1 LPGDDRNRF
10 PWGYELKLLM
20 IYIDKF
26 TYKTSVKNL
35 ESAPIV
41 DEEKTIE
48 DALLGFIHVEP
59 EDEENLSSVE
69 TKLVKN
75 LKWAARKNETDTVVL
90 HSFAHLAETKADPE
104 FTKRLLDNAES
115 RLKNAGY
122 VTYQT
127 PFGYF
132 LDLDIKAPGHSLSRL
147 FKEF

>member
-1 LPGDDRNRF
+1 M
-10 PWGYELKLLM
+10 KLLM
-20 IYIDKF
+20 IYIDTF
-26 TYKTSVKNL
+26 SYKTSVKNL
-35 ESAPIV
+35 ESAPRI
-41 DEEKTIE
+41 DEKKVIE

-59 EDEENLSSVE
+59 EDEENLSAVE

-104 FTKRLLDNAES
+104 FTKRLLDNAGT

-122 VTYQT
+122 VTHQT

>member
-1 LPGDDRNRF
+1 
-10 PWGYELKLLM
+10 M
-20 IYIDKF
+20 IYIDTF
-26 TYKTSVKNL
+26 AYKTSVKNL
-35 ESAPIV
+35 ESAPRI
-41 DEEKTIE
+41 DEEKVIE

-59 EDEENLSSVE
+59 EDEENLSAVE

-75 LKWAARKNETDTVVL
+75 LKWAARKNETNTVVL

-104 FTKRLLDNAES
+104 FTKRLLDNAET
-115 RLKNAGY
+115 RLKNARY
-122 VTYQT
+122 VTHQT